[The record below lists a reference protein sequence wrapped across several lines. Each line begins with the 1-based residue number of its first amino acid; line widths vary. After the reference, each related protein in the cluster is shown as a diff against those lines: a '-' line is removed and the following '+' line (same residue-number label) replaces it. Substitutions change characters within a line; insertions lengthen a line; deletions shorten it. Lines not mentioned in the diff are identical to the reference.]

1 MLAYTTQM
9 PCRVLHLIARD
20 GQTIKPGDVILIME
34 SMKMETKLLA
44 KHAGTVRLLAKSDQ
58 LVPAGVLLCEIK

>member
-1 MLAYTTQM
+1 M
-9 PCRVLHLIARD
+9 PCRILRLIASD
-20 GQTIKPGDVILIME
+20 GQTVKHGDTILTME

-44 KHAGTVRLLAKSDQ
+44 KHAGTVRLLVKSDQ